1 MKKLFALF
9 TFSIILLMLMTFTG
23 YCQTLFVPSGTGGIG
38 ASSIT
43 GSIGIGTS
51 SPRGQFD
58 VAGTGDIY
66 LSNNPITGTGQSIYL
81 PGHIFMAP
89 YGGSDWTYLQAR
101 RPDNSGST
109 NLTLRTWNAG
119 AMTQAMTIRSN
130 GDVGIGTITPQ
141 AKMHILDGQVM
152 SSDLNYNNINVRLDG
167 RSIPVINFTRWIG
180 SASIQHNAFVG
191 QFFNTSAGGEYS
203 FGIGTGYSATGDQTA
218 NINALT
224 ILLNGNTGIGTTIPD
239 AKLAVKG
246 TIHSNEVK
254 VDLNV
259 QGPDYVFEPTYH
271 LKPLAEIETY
281 IKENKHLPEVP
292 TAKEMEKNGVLLG
305 EMNML
310 LLKKVE
316 ELTLYVIEQQRK
328 LNEQT
333 KKSEA
338 QMKILLEKIE
348 ILNAKR

>member
-1 MKKLFALF
+1 MKRNLF
-9 TFSIILLMLMTFTG
+9 IIMLLAAGNG

-38 ASSIT
+38 ASSIA
-43 GSIGIGTS
+43 GGVGIGTS

-130 GDVGIGTITPQ
+130 GDVGIGTTAPQ

-152 SSDLNYNNINVRLDG
+152 SSDLNFYNINVRLDG

-180 SASIQHNAFVG
+180 SGAIQHNAFVG
-191 QFFNTSAGGEYS
+191 QFFNTSAGNEYS
-203 FGIGTGYSATGDQTA
+203 FGIGTGYSASGDQS
-218 NINALT
+218 INNKVLT
-224 ILLNGNTGIGTTIPD
+224 VLLSGNVGIGTTSPNAKLDIGQTSNENPAIKASNFQIVPHLLNGSWNGISRNGDAGIILLNGQSLVIAPHQSAVSGLRMTAEGNIGIGTSDP
-239 AKLAVKG
+239 KG
-246 TIHSNEVK
+246 
-254 VDLNV
+254 
-259 QGPDYVFEPTYH
+259 
-271 LKPLAEIETY
+271 
-281 IKENKHLPEVP
+281 
-292 TAKEMEKNGVLLG
+292 
-305 EMNML
+305 
-310 LLKKVE
+310 
-316 ELTLYVIEQQRK
+316 
-328 LNEQT
+328 
-333 KKSEA
+333 
-338 QMKILLEKIE
+338 
-348 ILNAKR
+348 